1 MRLLLT
7 MSNGKYRHVLKLLP
21 GNGRLYQIIGT
32 WDGVYFIPHPDEM
45 FTVNEINLVYNL
57 LKEKTK

>member
-1 MRLLLT
+1 

-21 GNGRLYQIIGT
+21 GDGRLYQIIGT

-45 FTVNEINLVYNL
+45 FTVNDINLIYNL
-57 LKEKTK
+57 LKAKVK